1 LLLTSGRETH
11 EAGDVIVK
19 EGSHGSAVYIV
30 SSGKV
35 EISKM
40 VQGKKVVLDILGPGD
55 IFGEMSYLDPAPRS
69 ATVIALED
77 TVLEL
82 LDRDFLDREFN
93 QISSDFRGIL
103 CSVVR
108 RLRKTTQS
116 LAYSPRRSEE
126 RARAKIKVSFKHTGD
141 FIKGYIDNIGSGGLF
156 IKTTEALPVGTLVD
170 LEFNLPQTDQ
180 IVRSKARVIWTRPES
195 MSTEKVPPGM
205 GTEFIDMDPKDREL
219 LKRYLAL
226 LRSGRVPVP

>member
-19 EGSHGSAVYIV
+19 EGSHGSAVYVV

-55 IFGEMSYLDPAPRS
+55 VFGEMSYLDPAPRS

-82 LDRDFLDREFN
+82 LDRNFLDREFN

-141 FIKGYIDNIGSGGLF
+141 FINGYIDNIGSGGLF
-156 IKTTEALPVGTLVD
+156 IKTTEPLPVGTLVD

-180 IVRSKARVIWTRPES
+180 IVHSKARVIWTRPES

-205 GTEFIDMDPKDREL
+205 GTEFIDMDPKEREL